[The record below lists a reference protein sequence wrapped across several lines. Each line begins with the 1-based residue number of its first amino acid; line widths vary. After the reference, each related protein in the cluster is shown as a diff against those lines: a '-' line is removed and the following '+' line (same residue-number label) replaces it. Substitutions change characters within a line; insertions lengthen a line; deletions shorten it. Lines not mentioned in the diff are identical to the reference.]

1 MQPRKTKYKKLQKGK
16 IKKYDYKSTQL
27 TFGTIGLKAISSG
40 IISARQ
46 LEAARQTINRKI
58 KRKGKIWIKI
68 FPSIPITE
76 KPVSVR
82 MGKGKG
88 AVKYWGAKV
97 SSGKVLFE
105 LCGVSIK
112 ESILALKSGSHKL
125 PIKTKIIY

>member
-1 MQPRKTKYKKLQKGK
+1 MQPRKTRYKKLQKGK
-16 IKKYDYKSTQL
+16 IKKYNFRSTQL
-27 TFGTIGLKAISSG
+27 TFGIIGLKAISSG
-40 IISARQ
+40 IISSRQ
-46 LEAARQTINRKI
+46 LESARQTINRKL

-68 FPSIPITE
+68 FPSIPVTE

-88 AVKYWGAKV
+88 VVKYWGCKV

-112 ESILALKSGSHKL
+112 ESILALKSGSNKL